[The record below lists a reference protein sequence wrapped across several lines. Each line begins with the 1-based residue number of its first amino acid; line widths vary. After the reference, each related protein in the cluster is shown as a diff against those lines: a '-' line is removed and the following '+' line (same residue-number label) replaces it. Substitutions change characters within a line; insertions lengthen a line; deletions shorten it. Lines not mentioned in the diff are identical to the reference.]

1 MANNDRQRVAAQQVV
16 TAVASAPKEA
26 LLATDFDGTLS
37 PIVDNPAAAVIIP
50 GALQAIQALAPQLGE
65 LAVISGR
72 PVDFLVER
80 LPVQLAP
87 TQLTLVGL
95 YGLEQIRQGV
105 RTDHRDAETWRVQ
118 VAELAEMARGCG
130 LHGMRVEQKGLSIT
144 LHYRGQPQL
153 AAQVEQYAQVVAAAS
168 GFVTRTARMSVEIHP
183 PTDVDKGSVLRSLA
197 QSHVGP
203 VLFIGDDVGDLPAF
217 DALDSLAA
225 SGTEVFRI
233 FVQSEESDAELLERA
248 DLVVDGPEA
257 VLLLLQQL
265 QTALNLPNQNL

>member
-1 MANNDRQRVAAQQVV
+1 
-16 TAVASAPKEA
+16 
-26 LLATDFDGTLS
+26 
-37 PIVDNPAAAVIIP
+37 
-50 GALQAIQALAPQLGE
+50 
-65 LAVISGR
+65 
-72 PVDFLVER
+72 
-80 LPVQLAP
+80 
-87 TQLTLVGL
+87 
-95 YGLEQIRQGV
+95 
-105 RTDHRDAETWRVQ
+105 
-118 VAELAEMARGCG
+118 
-130 LHGMRVEQKGLSIT
+130 
-144 LHYRGQPQL
+144 
-153 AAQVEQYAQVVAAAS
+153 
-168 GFVTRTARMSVEIHP
+168 MSVEVHP